1 MFRLNYIRTEN
12 FKDMATAKEISA
24 KLREE
29 MRYCGLKQKE
39 IAAKTNIRQQTISDY
54 LTGKKLPAL
63 DTFANL
69 CEAIDADPAYI
80 LCLKN

>member
-1 MFRLNYIRTEN
+1 MIVQEQIQKRLIEAIQQSG
-12 FKDMATAKEISA
+12 M
-24 KLREE
+24 
-29 MRYCGLKQKE
+29 KQKE

-80 LCLKN
+80 LCLKK